1 VIRDSYRIAFVK
13 DFLPVM
19 RGAEKVLEAW
29 CEVWP
34 EAEIYALFHTRGALS
49 PALESRPIHTS
60 FLQHFPAVHRRYP
73 YYLPF
78 MPSAVESFDLRGYD
92 VVLSMSQ
99 CVAKGAVTDALHVC
113 YCLTPM
119 RYVWDKVDDYFG
131 TGLKRRLA
139 EPLIRRL
146 RDWDLRTV
154 PRVHRWLAI
163 STEVRERIR
172 RRYGR
177 ESEIVFPPADD
188 RFYTPADVPRE
199 DWYLYVG
206 ALVPYKRPDLAV
218 EACRALGR
226 PLKVIG
232 TGTHERRIR
241 ALGYA
246 EFLGWQPDEVV
257 RDHYR
262 RCRALLFPGEEDFGI
277 VPVEAQLCGAPVI
290 AYARGGALDT
300 VGPDTGVLY
309 RDSLVEAIR
318 AFEARTFDPAA
329 CRARARAF
337 SRDRHKREIRAAVER
352 ALETHRRGAL
362 V

>member
-1 VIRDSYRIAFVK
+1 MK

-34 EAEIYALFHTRGALS
+34 EAEIYALFHTKGALA
-49 PALESRPIHTS
+49 PAIESRRIHTTY
-60 FLQHFPAVHRRYP
+60 LQGFPAVHSKYP

-78 MPSAVESFDLRGYD
+78 MPRAIESFDLRGYD

-139 EPLIRRL
+139 GPMIRRL
-146 RDWDLRTV
+146 RRWDVETV
-154 PRVHRWLAI
+154 PRVHRWVAI
-163 STEVRERIR
+163 SNGVRDRIR
-172 RRYGR
+172 RWYGR
-177 ESEIVFPPADD
+177 ESDVLFPPGNDG
-188 RFYTPADVPRE
+188 YYVPAETPRE
-199 DWYLYVG
+199 DWYLFAG
-206 ALVPYKRPDLAV
+206 ALVPYKRVDLAI

-226 PLKVIG
+226 RIKVIG
-232 TGTHERRIR
+232 TGSHERRVR

-290 AYARGGALDT
+290 ALARGGALDT
-300 VGPDTGVLY
+300 VTAETGVLY
-309 RDSLVEAIR
+309 RESLAEAIR
-318 AFEARTFDPAA
+318 TFEARSFDPGA
-329 CRARARAF
+329 CRKNALRFAREG
-337 SRDRHKREIRAAVER
+337 HKREIREYVER
-352 ALETHRRGAL
+352 ALETHRRRA
-362 V
+362 

>member
-1 VIRDSYRIAFVK
+1 MRIAIVK

-34 EAEIYALFHTRGALS
+34 EAEIYALFHTKGALT
-49 PALESRPIHTS
+49 PAIESHPIHTTY
-60 FLQHFPAVHRRYP
+60 LQNFPGVHSKYP
-73 YYLPF
+73 YYLAF
-78 MPSAVESFDLRGYD
+78 MPRAIESFDLRGFD

-99 CVAKGAVTDALHVC
+99 CVAKGAVTDALHIC

-139 EPLIRRL
+139 GPMIDRL
-146 RDWDLRTV
+146 RRWDVETV
-154 PRVHRWLAI
+154 PRVHRWVAI
-163 STEVRERIR
+163 SHEVRDRIR
-172 RRYGR
+172 RWYGR
-177 ESEIVFPPADD
+177 ESDVLFPPGNDA
-188 RFYTPADVPRE
+188 FYTPAETPRE
-199 DWYLYVG
+199 DWYLFAG
-206 ALVPYKRPDLAV
+206 ALVPYKRVDLAV

-226 PLKVIG
+226 KIKVIG
-232 TGTHERRIR
+232 TGSHEKRIR
-241 ALGYA
+241 ALGHA

-290 AYARGGALDT
+290 AFAKGGALDT
-300 VGPDTGVLY
+300 VTGETGLLY
-309 RDSLVEAIR
+309 RDSLAEAIR
-318 AFEARTFDPAA
+318 AFEARAFDPND
-329 CRARARAF
+329 CRKNALRF
-337 SRDRHKREIRAAVER
+337 SREGHKRQIREYVEH
-352 ALETHRRGAL
+352 ALESHRKRA
-362 V
+362 

>member
-1 VIRDSYRIAFVK
+1 VIRDSYKIAIVK

-34 EAEIYALFHTRGALS
+34 GAEIYALFHTRGALT
-49 PALESRPIHTS
+49 PAIEAHPIRTS
-60 FLQHFPAVHRRYP
+60 FLQNFPAVHSKYP

-78 MPSAVESFDLRGYD
+78 MPSAIESLDLRGYD

-139 EPLIRRL
+139 GPMIRRL
-146 RDWDLRTV
+146 RAWDVATV
-154 PRVHRWLAI
+154 PRVHRWVAI
-163 STEVRERIR
+163 STEVRDRIR
-172 RRYGR
+172 RWYGR
-177 ESEIVFPPADD
+177 DAEVLFPPADD
-188 RFYTPADVPRE
+188 RYYTPADVPRE

-206 ALVPYKRPDLAV
+206 ALVPYKRADLAV

-226 PLKVIG
+226 KIKVIG
-232 TGTHERRIR
+232 TGTHEKEVRR
-241 ALGYA
+241 LGYA
-246 EFLGWQPDEVV
+246 EFLGWQPGEVI

-277 VPVEAQLCGAPVI
+277 VPVEAQLCGAPVV
-290 AYARGGALDT
+290 AFAKGGARDT
-300 VGPDTGVLY
+300 VTPETGLLYSGPLP
-309 RDSLVEAIR
+309 EAVR
-318 AFEARTFDPAA
+318 AFEARRFDPAA
-329 CRARARAF
+329 CRANALRF
-337 SRDRHKREIRAAVER
+337 SKERHQREIRDCVER
-352 ALETHRRGAL
+352 AIESHRRRA
-362 V
+362 

>member
-1 VIRDSYRIAFVK
+1 MRIAIVK

-34 EAEIYALFHTRGALS
+34 DAEIYALFHTKGALT
-49 PALESRPIHTS
+49 PAIESHKIHTTY
-60 FLQHFPAVHRRYP
+60 LQDFPAVHTKYP
-73 YYLPF
+73 YYLGF
-78 MPSAVESFDLRGYD
+78 MPRAIESFDLRGYD

-131 TGLKRRLA
+131 RGLKRRLA
-139 EPLIRRL
+139 GPMISRL
-146 RDWDLRTV
+146 RRWDTETV
-154 PRVHRWLAI
+154 PRVHRWVAI
-163 STEVRERIR
+163 SNEVRDRIR
-172 RRYGR
+172 RWYGR
-177 ESEIVFPPADD
+177 DSDVLFPPGNDAY
-188 RFYTPADVPRE
+188 FTPEGPPRE
-199 DWYLYVG
+199 DWYLVAG
-206 ALVPYKRPDLAV
+206 ALVPYKRVDLAI
-218 EACRALGR
+218 EACRVLGR
-226 PLKVIG
+226 KIKVIG
-232 TGTHERRIR
+232 SGSHERQIR

-277 VPVEAQLCGAPVI
+277 VPVEAQLCGAPVV
-290 AYARGGALDT
+290 ALAKGGALDT
-300 VGPDTGVLY
+300 VTEETGVLY

-329 CRARARAF
+329 CRRNSLRF
-337 SRDRHKREIRAAVER
+337 TREGHKRQIREYVES
-352 ALETHRRGAL
+352 ALESHRRRA
-362 V
+362 